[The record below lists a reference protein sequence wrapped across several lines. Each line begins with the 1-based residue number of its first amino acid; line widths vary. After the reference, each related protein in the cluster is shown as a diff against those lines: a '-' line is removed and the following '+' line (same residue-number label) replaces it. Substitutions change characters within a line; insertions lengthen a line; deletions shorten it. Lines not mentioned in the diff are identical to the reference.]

1 MEEENKELKGKVKI
15 LEEKIKLLEEK
26 EEFKEKK
33 NKKNNIIISE
43 KIEAR
48 FKEDKQL
55 MKKHMEKHF
64 KNLTNEEVIVEDTEF
79 IMTNAQG
86 LGIVRAEIKTFQ
98 QKLWIM
104 KNKYKLARYAK
115 KIYIEDDLTKEERKI
130 QSELRKKGKE
140 EKEKGNKVKVGYTYR
155 WIKWDDLDKGL

>member
-1 MEEENKELKGKVKI
+1 
-15 LEEKIKLLEEK
+15 
-26 EEFKEKK
+26 
-33 NKKNNIIISE
+33 
-43 KIEAR
+43 
-48 FKEDKQL
+48 

-86 LGIVRAEIKTFQ
+86 LDIVRAEINTFQ

-140 EKEKGNKVKVGYTYR
+140 EKEKGNKVKVGYKKISINNR